1 LGLPTHFGEM
11 LRRFIRRFGGGFR
24 RRLKRPRSRLRLP
37 VEARRHGAAD
47 SFEAGERDES
57 LARTG
62 CGAPE
67 LDLKGPET
75 EPRAP
80 PA

>member
-47 SFEAGERDES
+47 ALPSKSASAMDRSREPGA
-57 LARTG
+57 AR
-62 CGAPE
+62 PSSI
-67 LDLKGPET
+67 
-75 EPRAP
+75 
-80 PA
+80 